1 MSGPWDIVREEGMV
15 YRSECSR
22 IQEEKVGLLPDAIH
36 PDGQQDTLILS
47 LASYDRLVSQDQS
60 EP

>member
-1 MSGPWDIVREEGMV
+1 MV

-36 PDGQQDTLILS
+36 PDGQQDTIILS
-47 LASYDRLVSQDQS
+47 LASYDRQVSQDQS